1 MSLPLLAIL
10 VVGGVSGILL
20 AIHLAGGTRDV
31 RLDAPD
37 AAMQRF
43 ALDFPEAAP
52 RAVIL
57 DAAGDAAFLDTDAG
71 VGLVQA
77 IGDRYLTRLIDPG
90 QAKMSRPAP
99 EHLALAF
106 AETGLPP
113 ATYTFAGPADC
124 ERVAALLAGKG
135 GA

>member
-1 MSLPLLAIL
+1 MSLALLAIL

-31 RLDAPD
+31 RLEAPE
-37 AAMQRF
+37 AAMRRF

-57 DAAGDAAFLDTDAG
+57 DAGGDAAFLDTDAG

-77 IGDRYLTRLIDPG
+77 IGDRYLTRLIAPG
-90 QAKMSRPAP
+90 QAEMSRPAP
-99 EHLALAF
+99 DRLALVF

-113 ATYTFAGPADC
+113 AIYAFADTADC
-124 ERVAALLAGKG
+124 ERVAGLLASKG
-135 GA
+135 GT